1 MQYFAG
7 FSCDISGI
15 HLLAKQLMLYVLPV
29 LTLVVGRIIY
39 KKVGSNLR
47 IIIPA
52 LTILMAFVV
61 LSWVRL
67 AVLPWGCDPLGF

>member
-7 FSCDISGI
+7 FSCNISGI
-15 HLLAKQLMLYVLPV
+15 HLLTKQLMLYVLPV
-29 LTLVVGRIIY
+29 LTLVIGRIIY
-39 KKVGSNLR
+39 KKAGSNLR

-52 LTILMAFVV
+52 LTIILAFAVFG
-61 LSWVRL
+61 WVWL